1 VPIGV
6 ATVVAVA
13 VVVAVLAQ
21 QFLPAEVVSI
31 RVGVVVAEMVEC
43 CPLTLVVFL
52 VESGPDVPLHCM
64 FPQTQVLSF
73 LR

>member
-1 VPIGV
+1 M
-6 ATVVAVA
+6 VVAVV

-21 QFLPAEVVSI
+21 QFLPMEVVSI
-31 RVGVVVAEMVEC
+31 GVAVAVVEMVEC

-64 FPQTQVLSF
+64 FPQT
-73 LR
+73 